1 MKFLFNFEENLYKME
16 SSQLLQQPINELEL
30 SEGFKEMAIQHDFR
44 NLQDIINWP
53 ANVLLMHHDFTYH
66 IYQELREFLQ
76 KNGLLLSLLT
86 GKSQLA

>member
-1 MKFLFNFEENLYKME
+1 MQP
-16 SSQLLQQPINELEL
+16 SPLLQQPINELEL

-44 NLQDIINWP
+44 NLQDIVNWP
-53 ANVLLMHHDFTYH
+53 ADVLLLHNDFTYH

-76 KNGLLLSLLT
+76 KNGLLHSLLT

>member
-1 MKFLFNFEENLYKME
+1 MQP
-16 SSQLLQQPINELEL
+16 SPLLQQPINELEL

-44 NLQDIINWP
+44 NLQDIVNWP
-53 ANVLLMHHDFTYH
+53 ADVLLMHHDFTYH

-76 KNGLLLSLLT
+76 KNGLLDHLKT